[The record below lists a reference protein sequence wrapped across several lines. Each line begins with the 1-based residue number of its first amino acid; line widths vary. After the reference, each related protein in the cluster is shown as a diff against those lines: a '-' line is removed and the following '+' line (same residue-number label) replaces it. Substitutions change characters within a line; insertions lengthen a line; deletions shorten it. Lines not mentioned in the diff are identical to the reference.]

1 MEVLSEDVMETE
13 FINAY
18 ILKQKNLIEELT
30 NKWLMAEAKIVVLEK
45 VNSDLSFK
53 LDRKEQEDKNVKVS
67 K

>member
-1 MEVLSEDVMETE
+1 METE